1 MTTSIVRRSRTSRSA
16 GPRGAV
22 VAAWFFLAAATG
34 CASFDDEGVVDLVV
48 SGAPPASP
56 PVSADGTLLACSRFE
71 LALGPVQVFEG
82 GGHDD
87 HDHGGGGHDD
97 HAGGA
102 SPAEPGGARAGRRL
116 AAKADGVAHGGGE
129 GGAVPEGLAGEFAA
143 RVWVDALDPSPVD
156 AGALHVRLGRT
167 AGDVDAAI
175 GNLGDDGGDG
185 VAIRLACT
193 FEGGRL
199 AGAIPLPEP
208 VPIHVEAAPFVLAE
222 GGTLSIEVAPWGAL
236 SQVDLAALPPGPDGT
251 RRLDADPVAVLRF
264 VEALA
269 ASAPLRGTFAPP

>member
-1 MTTSIVRRSRTSRSA
+1 MTTSIVRRPRTSRRA
-16 GPRGAV
+16 APRGAV
-22 VAAWFFLAAATG
+22 PAAWFFLAAATG
-34 CASFDDEGVVDLVV
+34 CASFDDDGIVGLWVY
-48 SGAPPASP
+48 GAPPASP

-71 LALGPVQVFEG
+71 LALGPVQVFE
-82 GGHDD
+82 D
-87 HDHGGGGHDD
+87 GGHDD
-97 HAGGA
+97 HAGGG
-102 SPAEPGGARAGRRL
+102 SPAEPEGAGAGRRL
-116 AAKADGVAHGGGE
+116 AAKADGVAHGDGE
-129 GGAVPEGLAGEFAA
+129 GGSVPEGLVGEFAA

-167 AGDVDAAI
+167 AGDVDAAV

-269 ASAPLRGTFAPP
+269 AAAPLRGTFARP